1 MAKLF
6 WLQPD
11 NTIVEFPLKAEQ
23 NLIGRSS
30 RCDVRI
36 KHPGISAEH
45 ALIRVLPGSAT
56 VEDLNSTNGTRVNGR
71 RVESHTLR
79 HGDQI
84 GVGRERLMYFAELDE
99 ASRFAQ
105 PESIEPFAQPAP
117 GGETVNTDTT
127 IAVVSSSSAELPM
140 PSPALAPAAG
150 APPVTALNVE
160 LDLPVTEAVAPAAQ
174 PAKRARSVAEAPP
187 APTTPAAAAADG
199 MPELDPALLA
209 SLPRGTVLTSSPAMP
224 RASAAVSAPAGV
236 VAEAAAV
243 PAPQP
248 AVSPLPSA
256 ALPVSASPPA
266 RAPAASSSIAPPA
279 PRAHSLTAS
288 VAVLSGPAVG
298 KRYPLDQP
306 SVTLGKEG
314 KQVIELVRTS
324 PTRWQLR
331 QREGVTPAYV
341 NGDALAGNRDLVA
354 GDVIEL
360 IGVRLRFEVTLA
372 T

>member
-105 PESIEPFAQPAP
+105 PASIEPFAQPAP
-117 GGETVNTDTT
+117 GGETVNTDTA
-127 IAVVSSSSAELPM
+127 IAAVGSGNVEPPVPSLASCTGSSSATRHHTECD
-140 PSPALAPAAG
+140 AG
-150 APPVTALNVE
+150 SAGGRGRYPGRTAG
-160 LDLPVTEAVAPAAQ
+160 
-174 PAKRARSVAEAPP
+174 KRARSVAETL
-187 APTTPAAAAADG
+187 PTSSNTASARCRRYARARPGAAGIAAAWH
-199 MPELDPALLA
+199 
-209 SLPRGTVLTSSPAMP
+209 
-224 RASAAVSAPAGV
+224 
-236 VAEAAAV
+236 
-243 PAPQP
+243 QC
-248 AVSPLPSA
+248 
-256 ALPVSASPPA
+256 
-266 RAPAASSSIAPPA
+266 
-279 PRAHSLTAS
+279 
-288 VAVLSGPAVG
+288 
-298 KRYPLDQP
+298 
-306 SVTLGKEG
+306 
-314 KQVIELVRTS
+314 
-324 PTRWQLR
+324 
-331 QREGVTPAYV
+331 
-341 NGDALAGNRDLVA
+341 
-354 GDVIEL
+354 
-360 IGVRLRFEVTLA
+360 
-372 T
+372 

>member
-117 GGETVNTDTT
+117 GGETVNTDTA
-127 IAVVSSSSAELPM
+127 IAAVGSGNVEPPVPSLAS
-140 PSPALAPAAG
+140 SPAAAT
-150 APPVTALNVE
+150 PPVTTLNVT
-160 LDLPVTEAVAPAAQ
+160 LDLPVAEAATPAAQ
-174 PAKRARSVAEAPP
+174 PAKRARSVAETLPTSATPP
-187 APTTPAAAAADG
+187 APAADG

-209 SLPRGTVLTSSPAMP
+209 SLPRGTVLTSSLAMP
-224 RASAAVSAPAGV
+224 RSAAATAAPANG

-248 AVSPLPSA
+248 VVSPP
-256 ALPVSASPPA
+256 PPASPPVAASAAA
-266 RAPAASSSIAPPA
+266 RAPAAGSSAPPA
-279 PRAHSLTAS
+279 PRAHALTAS

-360 IGVRLRFEVTLA
+360 IGVRLRFEVALA
-372 T
+372 S

>member
-117 GGETVNTDTT
+117 GGETVNTDTA
-127 IAVVSSSSAELPM
+127 IAAVGSGNVEPPVPSLAS
-140 PSPALAPAAG
+140 SPAAAT
-150 APPVTALNVE
+150 PPVTTLNVT
-160 LDLPVTEAVAPAAQ
+160 LDLPV
-174 PAKRARSVAEAPP
+174 
-187 APTTPAAAAADG
+187 
-199 MPELDPALLA
+199 
-209 SLPRGTVLTSSPAMP
+209 
-224 RASAAVSAPAGV
+224 
-236 VAEAAAV
+236 AEAATRPHSRQSGHV
-243 PAPQP
+243 RSPRLCRPQQHRQR
-248 AVSPLPSA
+248 PLPTVCLSSTRRCWHRCR
-256 ALPVSASPPA
+256 V
-266 RAPAASSSIAPPA
+266 AP
-279 PRAHSLTAS
+279 
-288 VAVLSGPAVG
+288 
-298 KRYPLDQP
+298 Y
-306 SVTLGKEG
+306 
-314 KQVIELVRTS
+314 
-324 PTRWQLR
+324 
-331 QREGVTPAYV
+331 
-341 NGDALAGNRDLVA
+341 
-354 GDVIEL
+354 
-360 IGVRLRFEVTLA
+360 
-372 T
+372 